1 MKKSLKNN
9 KWLFYV
15 FLLSIFIFDIISDGL
30 ETFFPESLLHYKI
43 STIFFLVSRLFIII
57 LAFLAMKEKGK
68 YKIVDIIVYIICIS
82 LIIYGLWTM
91 TARLLRWNCPF

>member
-1 MKKSLKNN
+1 MKKLLKNN

-43 STIFFLVSRLFIII
+43 STNFFLVSRLFIII
-57 LAFLAMKEKGK
+57 LAFLAMEEKGK
-68 YKIVDIIVYIICIS
+68 YKIVDTIVYIICIS

-91 TARLLRWNCPF
+91 TARLLR

>member
-1 MKKSLKNN
+1 MKKLLKNN

-57 LAFLAMKEKGK
+57 LAFLVMEEKGK
-68 YKIVDIIVYIICIS
+68 YKIVDIIVYIICIF

-91 TARLLRWNCPF
+91 TARLLR

>member
-1 MKKSLKNN
+1 MKKLLKNN

-15 FLLSIFIFDIISDGL
+15 FLLSIFISDIISDGL

-57 LAFLAMKEKGK
+57 LAFLAMEEKGK
-68 YKIVDIIVYIICIS
+68 YKIVDTIVYIICIS

-91 TARLLRWNCPF
+91 TARLLR

>member
-1 MKKSLKNN
+1 MKKLLKNN

-57 LAFLAMKEKGK
+57 LAFLAMEEKGK

-91 TARLLRWNCPF
+91 TARLLRWDGSF

>member
-1 MKKSLKNN
+1 MKKLLKNN

-68 YKIVDIIVYIICIS
+68 YKIVDTIVYIICIS

-91 TARLLRWNCPF
+91 TARLLR

>member
-1 MKKSLKNN
+1 MKKLLKNN

-91 TARLLRWNCPF
+91 TARLLR

>member
-15 FLLSIFIFDIISDGL
+15 FVLSIFIFDIISDGL

>member
-1 MKKSLKNN
+1 MKKLLKNN

-15 FLLSIFIFDIISDGL
+15 FVLSIFIFDIISDGL

-57 LAFLAMKEKGK
+57 LAFLAMEEKGK

-91 TARLLRWNCPF
+91 TARLLR

>member
-15 FLLSIFIFDIISDGL
+15 FVLSIFIFDIISDGL
-30 ETFFPESLLHYKI
+30 ETFFSESLLHYKI

>member
-1 MKKSLKNN
+1 MKKLLKNN

-57 LAFLAMKEKGK
+57 LAFLAMEEKGK
-68 YKIVDIIVYIICIS
+68 YKIVDTIVYIICIS

-91 TARLLRWNCPF
+91 TARLLR